1 VGGMGFR
8 RKLWAVLFFCVLT
21 APGGAQNNAFPASG
35 QEATVSEDSAG
46 PINGAS
52 SLFSPCSVPMTE
64 RDAKRCILGSASMAP
79 VPNLDPKHVY
89 SLSELIDIA
98 ESASPEG
105 RIAWQEAKRSL
116 ERLGSA
122 QAAYL
127 PLLTFMAEGRDL
139 RAIQPFPEP
148 LAPRGY
154 VTVEEPLATAQLQ
167 LEYTLLDFGR
177 GATVDASRAVELAS
191 TLHLSRIHQTI
202 AYNTSTRY
210 YQTQEAV
217 AHLTAAQTILQT
229 AETLSA
235 SAQAQYDH
243 GRATLPDVQNAQ
255 AGEAKA
261 RYDLASAEADVEE
274 SKLTLTESIG
284 VEPTTEIDIQPQ
296 QQGRLPDTIQARV
309 QDLIHLAW
317 KFRPDLLARAQDLRQ
332 ARDARRT
339 AHAAWLPHVELSA
352 AGGQTAV
359 WPSTDFGHVGSAD
372 VSTWSVSAGI
382 KWDVFDGA
390 RRHDVN
396 AALADQRAA
405 AERQRAAQ
413 DAVTRQV
420 WGAYVDY
427 QTAVEQQQS
436 AQSFLEAAQTSY
448 DSSLDAYRY
457 GVRSLV
463 DVVQSE
469 GELAQARLAAVSSYE
484 QLMQSSVALSYATG
498 VLSQLSAPSRVKK
511 P

>member
-1 VGGMGFR
+1 
-8 RKLWAVLFFCVLT
+8 
-21 APGGAQNNAFPASG
+21 
-35 QEATVSEDSAG
+35 
-46 PINGAS
+46 
-52 SLFSPCSVPMTE
+52 MTE
-64 RDAKRCILGSASMAP
+64 REAKHCLAGSAP
-79 VPNLDPKHVY
+79 VTPLPKLDPKHVY
-89 SLSELIDIA
+89 SLPELIDIA
-98 ESASPEG
+98 ESANPDG
-105 RIAWQEAKRSL
+105 RIAWEEAKRSL
-116 ERLGSA
+116 ERVGVA

-139 RAIQPFPEP
+139 RATQPFPEP

-177 GATVDASRAVELAS
+177 GDMLDASKAVELAS
-191 TLHLSRIHQTI
+191 TLHLSRTHQTI
-202 AYNTSTRY
+202 AYNTATQY

-217 AHLTAAQTILQT
+217 AHLAAAQTILRT
-229 AETLSA
+229 AETLAA

-243 GRATLPDVQNAQ
+243 GRATLPDVQNAE
-255 AGEAKA
+255 AGEAEA
-261 RYDLASAEADVEE
+261 RYDLASAEGEVKK
-274 SKLTLTESIG
+274 SKLALTESIG
-284 VEPTTEIDIQPQ
+284 VEPTAEVEIQPQ
-296 QQGRLPDTIQARV
+296 QQGRLPGTIQAGV

-317 KFRPDLLARAQDLRQ
+317 KSRPDLLARAQDLRQ
-332 ARDARRT
+332 TKDAWRAAR
-339 AHAAWLPHVELSA
+339 AAYLPRVEISA

-359 WPSTDFGHVGSAD
+359 WPSTDFGRVGSANIP
-372 VSTWSVSAGI
+372 TWTVSAGI
-382 KWDVFDGA
+382 KWNVFDGA
-390 RRHDVN
+390 RRHEVN
-396 AALADQRAA
+396 AALADQLAA

-427 QTAVEQQQS
+427 RTAVEQQQS
-436 AQSFLEAAQTSY
+436 AESFLEAAQTSY

-469 GELAQARLAAVSSYE
+469 RELAEARLTSVRSYE

-498 VLSQLSAPSRVKK
+498 GLFQLPTSSPEKK